1 MDEARRRLI
10 WHGMALFLLGLLT
23 GLAESKFSNPRM
35 GLAAHLE
42 GLMNGI
48 FLVALGS
55 VWGEVRLSQRWKS
68 AAFGTALI
76 GTYGNWAVTVLAAVF
91 GTTAL
96 TPIAGAGYK
105 ALPWQEGL
113 VAGGFATVGI
123 VIIASSVMILWG
135 LRGKAKALA

>member
-42 GLMNGI
+42 GLMNGT
-48 FLVALGS
+48 FLVALGA
-55 VWGEVRLSQRWKS
+55 VWGEVRLARRWRA
-68 AAFGTALI
+68 AAFWAALF
-76 GTYGNWAVTVLAAVF
+76 GTYANWAVTALAAVF

-96 TPIAGAGYK
+96 TPIAGAGHGG
-105 ALPWQEGL
+105 LPWQEAL
-113 VAGGFATVGI
+113 VTGGFATVGI
-123 VIIASSVMILWG
+123 VIIACSVMILWG
-135 LRGKAKALA
+135 LRGGAKPAA

>member
-1 MDEARRRLI
+1 MDESRRRLI
-10 WHGMALFLLGLLT
+10 WHGMFLFLLGLLT
-23 GLAESKFSNPRM
+23 GLVETKFSNPRM

-55 VWGEVRLSQRWKS
+55 VWGEVRLSRRWKS
-68 AAFGTALI
+68 AAFGAALI

-91 GTTAL
+91 RTTAL
-96 TPIAGAGYK
+96 TPIAGAGQGG
-105 ALPWQEGL
+105 LPWQEAL
-113 VAGGFATVGI
+113 VAGGFSGVGI

-135 LRGKAKALA
+135 LRGRAKALA